1 MRGQKNLEILEKK
14 REKQKR
20 KVERERLNDLGL
32 PPSDSQNHT
41 HTQNVSDTSDEET
54 FSR

>member
-20 KVERERLNDLGL
+20 KEERERRNELGL
-32 PPSDSQNHT
+32 APPDSQNPT
-41 HTQNVSDTSDEET
+41 LS
-54 FSR
+54 

>member
-20 KVERERLNDLGL
+20 KEERERRNELGL
-32 PPSDSQNHT
+32 ENSDSKNPT
-41 HTQNVSDTSDEET
+41 LS
-54 FSR
+54 